1 MAAMVAQPVPQS
13 ESSRSHTVDRLK
25 MLGFAL
31 AFPLFYDAMQTKKQ
45 KKKKKKKNHLG
56 ARRLRSACLPRAE
69 RRPLPSAQI
78 LRLRLRG

>member
-45 KKKKKKKNHLG
+45 KTKQKKNHLG